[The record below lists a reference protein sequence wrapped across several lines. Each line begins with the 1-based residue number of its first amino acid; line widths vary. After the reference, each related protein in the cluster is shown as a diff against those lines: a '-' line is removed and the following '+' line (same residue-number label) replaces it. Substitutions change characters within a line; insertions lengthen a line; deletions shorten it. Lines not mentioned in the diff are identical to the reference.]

1 MDKESKFV
9 PVLVLSNE
17 IEALS
22 IQEYLKEAGISCI
35 VKKYSIPAFDPTFY
49 GEGAIGI
56 GPVLEGK
63 WGELL
68 VPEDKAEEALKVIEE
83 IRKDL
88 GI

>member
-1 MDKESKFV
+1 MQEKNYV
-9 PVLVLSNE
+9 PIITLSNE
-17 IEALS
+17 LEALS
-22 IQEYLKEAGISCI
+22 IQEYLKEAGIPSLLR
-35 VKKYSIPAFDPTFY
+35 KFSIPAFDPSFF

-56 GPVLEGK
+56 GPLFEGK

-68 VPEDKAEEALKVIEE
+68 VPKDMAEEAIKIIEE